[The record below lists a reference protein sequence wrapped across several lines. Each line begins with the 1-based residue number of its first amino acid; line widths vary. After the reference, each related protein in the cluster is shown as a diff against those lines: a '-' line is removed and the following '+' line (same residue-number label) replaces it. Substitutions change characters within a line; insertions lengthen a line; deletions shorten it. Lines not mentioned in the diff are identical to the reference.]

1 MGISFASSL
10 RSYPGDQRT
19 RRQIFQALGVS
30 FVLTAKDLRIKRHP
44 LLEFFGEHR
53 EALDALTAAEKT
65 SLLGRAEL
73 GEFEPRKTGSWSTKK
88 TSFRRLFRLVGR
100 KLLYTNRSG
109 SPSMPSRPE
118 RHLTRPSV
126 WSLQNWSSSRDEPEL
141 LDRGEAVQ
149 SARIDADGRLTSYI
163 RNRGKN
169 RWYIPS

>member
-1 MGISFASSL
+1 MSISFASSL

-88 TSFRRLFRLVGR
+88 TSFS
-100 KLLYTNRSG
+100 T
-109 SPSMPSRPE
+109 
-118 RHLTRPSV
+118 SV
-126 WSLQNWSSSRDEPEL
+126 SFGGAEAIIHKPLWITFYALKTGKTFDPAVCMESTEL
-141 LDRGEAVQ
+141 EQQG
-149 SARIDADGRLTSYI
+149 
-163 RNRGKN
+163 
-169 RWYIPS
+169 